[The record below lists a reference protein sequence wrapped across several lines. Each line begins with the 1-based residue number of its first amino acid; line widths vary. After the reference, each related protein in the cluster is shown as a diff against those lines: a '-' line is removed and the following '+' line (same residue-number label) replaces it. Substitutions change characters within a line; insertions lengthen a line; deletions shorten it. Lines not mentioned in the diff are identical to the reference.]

1 MENESASGIMRKHK
15 SHKLEIIS
23 GRTNT
28 NTSEAQP
35 ASDCEGKCMHHLR
48 AEKFK
53 TLLNTAKNYPG
64 SQCATLD

>member
-1 MENESASGIMRKHK
+1 MENESASDIMCVHK

-35 ASDCEGKCMHHLR
+35 ARDCNGKRMHHSR

-53 TLLNTAKNYPG
+53 TLLNIAKNYPG
-64 SQCATLD
+64 SQCATPD